1 MRSVIVLISVLA
13 CLSILAIATPLD
25 LLETRDTPVKAV
37 SLANIDPSSAWKI
50 AESNPKLVKQPRWKI
65 PDIGYLTSEVV
76 AIDQD
81 AENLTASGV
90 PDKLIKFSLEAVE
103 FPESIENS
111 SINETNITVI
121 NETFVWF

>member
-1 MRSVIVLISVLA
+1 MRSVIAVLSVLV
-13 CLSILAIATPLD
+13 CLSIIAMASPLD
-25 LLETRDTPVKAV
+25 LLETRDAPVKAV

-50 AESNPKLVKQPRWKI
+50 AESNPKLVKQPRWQMA
-65 PDIGYLTSEVV
+65 DIGYLTSEIVSV
-76 AIDQD
+76 NQD
-81 AENLTASGV
+81 DENLTASGV